1 MEIYFL
7 RHANAG
13 SPKINREKDEKR
25 SLDEMGIEQSHVM
38 GRALASLGVKPEVI
52 LSSPLVRARETA
64 SIVADEIGHREKIV
78 LDDAMRP
85 EAEYSDFQQLLA
97 RYHSAGAIMVVG
109 HNPSQSE
116 FLNRLVTGN
125 SSEAIELKKGAIAR
139 IDMEARKPAVLK
151 WIMPPKVV
159 RAIQEGSAKSSRP
172 KMVSK

>member
-13 SPKINREKDEKR
+13 NPKINREKDEKR
-25 SLDEMGIEQSHVM
+25 PLDEMGIEQSHVM

-64 SIVADEIGHREKIV
+64 SIVAEEIGHREKIV

-85 EAEYSDFQQLLA
+85 DADYADFQQLLA
-97 RYHSAGAIMVVG
+97 RYKSPNTIMVVG
-109 HNPSQSE
+109 HNPSETE
-116 FLNRLVTGN
+116 FLNRLVTGKT
-125 SSEAIELKKGAIAR
+125 SEAIELKKGAIAR
-139 IDMEARKPAVLK
+139 VDYEPGKPPVLK
-151 WIMPPKVV
+151 WTMPPKVV
-159 RAIQEGSAKSSRP
+159 RAIQEGSASSSRP